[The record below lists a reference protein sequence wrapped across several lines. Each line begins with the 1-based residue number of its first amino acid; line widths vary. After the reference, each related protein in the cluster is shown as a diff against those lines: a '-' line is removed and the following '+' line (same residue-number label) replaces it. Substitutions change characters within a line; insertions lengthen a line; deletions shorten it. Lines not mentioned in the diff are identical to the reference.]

1 MKSNLILKQ
10 IMEQQNY
17 QYQQDSVF
25 VQEGS
30 VSKKFFANVFT
41 WMFVALV
48 LSTVSAYLFSSNDNL
63 MQYLI
68 TVDPVTG
75 KGGMSILGWV
85 AMLAPLGLVL
95 TMSFGL
101 SRLSYPAL
109 LGLFIVYSVLTGISL
124 SFILLA
130 YTSGSVVGC
139 FIGASVIFGVM
150 AVMGYT
156 TNIDLSKFG
165 PILIAGV
172 IGLIICSLINMFI
185 QSEQFSLFMAFIG
198 IAIFTALTAYDVQ
211 KIKRIG
217 EGIEANG
224 EDVLQVESKKMAIVA
239 ALSLYLDF
247 LNIFLYLL
255 RIFGSRK

>member
-1 MKSNLILKQ
+1 
-10 IMEQQNY
+10 MEQQNY
-17 QYQQDSVF
+17 QYQENSVF

-30 VSKKFFANVFT
+30 VSKKFFANVFL
-41 WMFVALV
+41 WMFVALS
-48 LSTVSAYLFSSNDNL
+48 LSTVAAYLFGTNEQF

-68 TVDPVTG
+68 NINPETG
-75 KGGMSILGWV
+75 KAGMSIFGYI
-85 AMLAPLGLVL
+85 AMFAPLGLVL
-95 TMSFGL
+95 LMGFGL
-101 SRLSYPAL
+101 SKLSYPAL
-109 LGLFIVYSVLTGISL
+109 VGVFVLYSVLTGISL

-130 YTSGSVVGC
+130 YTSGSVVSC
-139 FIGASVIFGVM
+139 FAGAAGIFGIM

-165 PILIAGV
+165 PILMVGV
-172 IGLIICSLINMFI
+172 IGLVIASVVNMFI

-217 EGIEANG
+217 EGIEASG
-224 EDVLQVESKKMAIVA
+224 EQVLQVESKKMAIVA

-247 LNIFLYLL
+247 LNIFLFLL